1 MRRTTNMTSKIMFLG
16 LGVVPQSLIDILLK
30 EKMFDPDDMIVI
42 DKNEKMLDFFRSRG
56 GKEEN
61 IHRMIINHDNYQEI
75 FQHLNRGDFLLDLAN
90 ELDDFVLTEE
100 CTKRGI
106 HFITTSDGWFPV
118 NNQANLDY
126 EEHLQETLK
135 LARKN
140 PKTPTTVL
148 NFGVNSGVINVLTK
162 KALCDIVEEDDTP
175 FVAENREHLKNLIKE
190 DKFAQLARE
199 LRVTYLIESDYDT
212 TETNITEPAPNTVY
226 STWNAVDFYNEMDDR
241 ASMIVGTEV
250 KLSEALRRMGAD
262 VDQIYG
268 FDPDS
273 RLLQLNFSGKFSK
286 VKAVINDQIIEGCA
300 DDHEEL
306 HSMREYFSVWDE
318 DGELEYA
325 PSAMFVYLPC
335 EIAVKTV
342 RTENVDHYHVIALDE
357 IVSGGEAIGML
368 VEGKNFKSR
377 YVGTEA
383 NLEDGCIGTPVA
395 YLVAVS
401 IFAALKY
408 IFKHP
413 NEGILY
419 PEQLD
424 TDEVI
429 SYIAPYLPVISGECR
444 LLEPDKK

>member
-1 MRRTTNMTSKIMFLG
+1 MMPKIMFLG

-357 IVSGGEAIGML
+357 IVSGGEDIGML

-377 YVGTEA
+377 YVGTRA
-383 NLEDGCIGTPVA
+383 YVGDGCIGTPVA
-395 YLVAVS
+395 FLVAVS

-424 TDEVI
+424 TEEVI
-429 SYIAPYLPVISGECR
+429 SYISPYLPVISGECR